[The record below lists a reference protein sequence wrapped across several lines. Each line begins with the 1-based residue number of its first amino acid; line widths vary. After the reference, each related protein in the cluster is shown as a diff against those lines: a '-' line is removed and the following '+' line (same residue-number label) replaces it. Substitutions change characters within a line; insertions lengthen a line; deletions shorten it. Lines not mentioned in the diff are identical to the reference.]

1 MNSLKFEKL
10 TELKNVVSFL
20 IFVAAIFVI
29 IANDNVIS
37 TICAYVLF
45 SGLVT
50 LAIQEIRYKINGK
63 ITNFTRKVITFLFF
77 LALFPSIAW
86 LARQIAS

>member
-1 MNSLKFEKL
+1 MNSLKFGKL
-10 TELKNVVSFL
+10 TGLNVALAFI
-20 IFVAAIFVI
+20 IFVVAIFVI

-37 TICAYVLF
+37 TIFAYIFL

-50 LAIQEIRYKINGK
+50 LAINYNLNGEITGFKSKAIMFF
-63 ITNFTRKVITFLFF
+63 IF

-86 LARQIAS
+86 LVRQIAS

>member
-1 MNSLKFEKL
+1 MNSFKSGKL
-10 TELKNVVSFL
+10 TGLNVALAFI
-20 IFVAAIFVI
+20 IFVVAIFVI
-29 IANDNVIS
+29 IANDNMIS
-37 TICAYVLF
+37 TIFAYIFL

-50 LAIQEIRYKINGK
+50 LAINYNLNGEIKGFK
-63 ITNFTRKVITFLFF
+63 SKVIMFFIF